1 MPRLTYPFGP
11 DGLFVPAVVAL
22 SAPAMQALH
31 AQGGSLPAPLHAR
44 GLLDSGSTV
53 TAVVPRL
60 LAALNA
66 TPGPATQTVTA
77 GGNVPVQ
84 FYRISF
90 TIHNRPV
97 STASYSQ
104 VDWLVT
110 SLAHDLDDVDVLF
123 GLDLLREIVLN
134 VNGPGQTFSLDF

>member
-1 MPRLTYPFGP
+1 MPRLIYPFGP

-22 SAPAMQALH
+22 SAPALQTLL
-31 AQGGSLPAPLHAR
+31 AQGGPLPVPLHAR
-44 GLLDSGSTV
+44 GVVDSGSTV

-66 TPGPATQTVTA
+66 TPGPATKTTTA
-77 GGNVPVQ
+77 AGSVPVR

-90 TIHNRPV
+90 TIHNRPA
-97 STASYSQ
+97 STASFSQ
-104 VDWLVT
+104 ADWLVT
-110 SLAHDLDDVDVLF
+110 DLAHDLPDVDILF
-123 GLDLLREIVLN
+123 GLDLLREVVLT

>member
-1 MPRLTYPFGP
+1 
-11 DGLFVPAVVAL
+11 
-22 SAPAMQALH
+22 MQALH
-31 AQGGSLPAPLHAR
+31 AAGQSLPAPVHAR
-44 GLLDSGSTV
+44 GVLDSGSTV

-60 LAALNA
+60 LVALNA
-66 TPGPATQTVTA
+66 TPGPATRTVTA
-77 GGNVPVQ
+77 AGNVPVR

-97 STASYSQ
+97 SRASYSQ

-110 SLAHDLDDVDVLF
+110 SLPTDLDDADVLF
-123 GLDLLREIVLN
+123 GLDLLREVVLT